1 MEGTPGTPGGR
12 NTGGKEHRN
21 TWNML
26 RFVATTLLLGAVPPA
41 SAQHNCQLGKLA
53 QHLHDVGKSCC
64 APPGPPASWNV
75 FNAKL
80 GAKNGLGIQVYNFAA
95 VRLTARWADCG
106 TLFRPHRSFVSHLLP
121 RLAHGNTTRLSALA
135 RALPQRSIPQR
146 ALCIAQWCAHVHAI
160 QRLFGAAISPSHEE
174 VALLLHAMM

>member
-1 MEGTPGTPGGR
+1 
-12 NTGGKEHRN
+12 
-21 TWNML
+21 ML

-80 GAKNGLGIQVYNFAA
+80 GAKNGVSSHEYEFKVA
-95 VRLTARWADCG
+95 RLPPGQRGGRFSSRMVEVCRKYKMKPVCDHPSYCKNDGQALYIGQSNHMAY
-106 TLFRPHRSFVSHLLP
+106 RPHRNNNSYQPGGFQKIRDKWNNLCSYTNN
-121 RLAHGNTTRLSALA
+121 ANSN
-135 RALPQRSIPQR
+135 Q
-146 ALCIAQWCAHVHAI
+146 ALCNIPVN
-160 QRLFGAAISPSHEE
+160 SHSWQ
-174 VALLLHAMM
+174 